1 MTQTFQRFMDQVL
14 RGVSF
19 CYVYIDD
26 LLIASATPE
35 EHKQHLRIVFE
46 SLKQHE
52 IIINSQKSKFGVSNL
67 DFLGHLLD
75 RTFIIV
81 SYWGVLEY

>member
-1 MTQTFQRFMDQVL
+1 MKPTQFHEYLPQALHDTGYPRRRKATGGHVTQTFQRFMDQVL

-35 EHKQHLRIVFE
+35 ATPPHCV
-46 SLKQHE
+46 
-52 IIINSQKSKFGVSNL
+52 
-67 DFLGHLLD
+67 
-75 RTFIIV
+75 
-81 SYWGVLEY
+81 